1 MDCDITVTHP
11 LSKPRQCGI
20 IVTLTQGIA
29 VQFQRGG
36 SCKPSPMTSPDVD
49 VTLSP
54 VYKPSLL
61 SSAYRIL
68 ILFSRTIWYLV
79 LETLIRPIKSSE
91 LDCCPFDHAR
101 RTCWQVDHGV
111 WALDGSSGWLQGFQS
126 KQLGVCAAISRAGLE
141 YGLIVLSEMLT
152 RQEERKNRRLFKL
165 GSSKKFNKGIG

>member
-54 VYKPSLL
+54 VYRPSLL
-61 SSAYRIL
+61 SSVYRIL

-91 LDCCPFDHAR
+91 LDCCPFDF
-101 RTCWQVDHGV
+101 WQ
-111 WALDGSSGWLQGFQS
+111 
-126 KQLGVCAAISRAGLE
+126 
-141 YGLIVLSEMLT
+141 
-152 RQEERKNRRLFKL
+152 RQEDLLTGWPWGVSVRREFRMAARFSVQATGSMCCYQQGGAGVRLNRIKWDAYQTGGKEKQASLQIRQFKE
-165 GSSKKFNKGIG
+165 IQ